1 MIGLF
6 ENGPRVSAVRGVFT
20 ILLACGLIV
29 LASSCG
35 KDKEIIRYRDRP
47 NSVIMI
53 SPPVGQFITA
63 NNPTFI
69 WHSLNGADHYQ
80 LQVCQLSDFVSNS
93 INTQLAETTYASIN
107 PILNST
113 YYWRVRARNLDGEWG
128 DWSDA
133 DIWTFLKSDYVNYF
147 DLISMTETMGIP
159 QDIYI
164 RNDTAY
170 VADGQADLTIY
181 DVSNPADPMMLRN
194 IDTND
199 DDFAKGAFVAPSL
212 FAPDS
217 FPYVYV
223 ADMDGKIQALN
234 ARDTTFLL
242 NLSFGTDQNLEDVTG
257 IVLPD
262 SDGIDKLWILAVSS
276 GFNRRKLSFYKML
289 YDQTPPN
296 PYTYFYQM
304 DMPADAMGLCVDT
317 NYVYVACG
325 TSGLRIVD
333 IRDIYNP
340 LLIGASNLAGTSLSV
355 DVEGNYAYVAAD
367 RAGLYVVDITDRSN
381 PVVVDTVNTSGRT
394 KDVQILGNYA
404 FIADADGGLKVVDI
418 SNPAQTRFLAAY
430 ATPYAYG
437 LYVTADNIYLCDR
450 DYGLM
455 IFENRIAR

>member
-1 MIGLF
+1 MLGLI
-6 ENGPRVSAVRGVFT
+6 ENRPRVSTVCGIFMIILASSL
-20 ILLACGLIV
+20 ILLASG
-29 LASSCG
+29 CG
-35 KDKEIIRYRDRP
+35 KDKEIIRYLERP
-47 NSVIMI
+47 NAVVMI
-53 SPPVGQFITA
+53 SPQVGQFITI

-69 WHSLNGADHYQ
+69 WHQASAVNHYH
-80 LQVCQLSDFVSNS
+80 LQVSVTSDFVAKT
-93 INTQLAETTYASIN
+93 IDTQLAETTYTAVN
-107 PILNST
+107 PIPNST

-133 DIWTFLKSDYVNYF
+133 DIWTFMKSDYINYF
-147 DLISMTETMGIP
+147 DLISMTETMGVP
-159 QDIYI
+159 QDIYV
-164 RNDTAY
+164 RGDTAY

-181 DVSNPADPMMLRN
+181 NISNPADPMMLRN

-199 DDFAKGAFVAPSL
+199 DDFAKGTFVAPSF
-212 FAPDS
+212 FAADS

-234 ARDTTFLL
+234 SKDTLYMS

-257 IVLPD
+257 AVLPD
-262 SDGIDKLWILAVSS
+262 TDGIDKLWIMAVSS

-304 DMPADAMGLCVDT
+304 DMPADAMGLCFESG
-317 NYVYVACG
+317 YVYVACG
-325 TSGLRIVD
+325 TSGLRVVD
-333 IRDIYNP
+333 IGDIYNP
-340 LLIGASNLAGTSLSV
+340 LLVGEANLAGTSLSI

-367 RAGLYVVDITDRSN
+367 RAGLYVVDVTDRRN
-381 PVVVDTVNTSGRT
+381 PVAIDTVNTSGRT
-394 KDVQILGNYA
+394 KDIQILGNYA
-404 FIADADGGLKVVDI
+404 YIADANGGLKLVDI

-437 LYVTADNIYLCDR
+437 VFVTEQYIYLCDR

-455 IFENRIAR
+455 IFENKVSR

>member
-1 MIGLF
+1 MIGWRKNESKFSARNIAVVFL
-6 ENGPRVSAVRGVFT
+6 VSGL
-20 ILLACGLIV
+20 ILLVFG
-29 LASSCG
+29 CG
-35 KDKEIIRYRDRP
+35 KEKTIIKYLERP
-47 NSVIMI
+47 NAVELI
-53 SPPVGQFITA
+53 SPIVGQFISL
-63 NNPTFI
+63 NNPTFT
-69 WHSLNGADHYQ
+69 WHNMDNVNHFQ
-80 LQVCQLSDFVSNS
+80 IQVSPTGDFVTKT
-93 INTQLAETTYASIN
+93 IDTQLAETTYTTVNAI
-107 PILNST
+107 PNST

-133 DIWTFLKSDYVNYF
+133 NVWTFLKSDYVNYF
-147 DLISMTETMGIP
+147 DLVSITETMGIP
-159 QDIYI
+159 QDIYV
-164 RNDTAY
+164 RNDTGY

-181 DVSNPADPMMLRN
+181 DLSTPADPMVLRN

-199 DDFAKGAFVAPSL
+199 DDFAKGTFVAPDF
-212 FAPDS
+212 FATDS

-257 IVLPD
+257 VVLPD

-304 DMPADAMGLCVDT
+304 DMPADAMGLCVEG

-340 LLIGASNLAGTSLSV
+340 VLIGESNLTGVSLSV
-355 DVEGNYAYVAAD
+355 DVEGDYAYVAAD
-367 RAGLYVVDITDRSN
+367 RAGLYVVDVSDRAN
-381 PVVVDTVNTSGRT
+381 PVAVDTVNTSGRT
-394 KDVQILGNYA
+394 KDVQILGTHA
-404 FIADADGGLKVVDI
+404 FIADASGGLKVVDV
-418 SNPAQTRFLAAY
+418 SDPVHTVFLAAY

-437 LYVTADNIYLCDR
+437 LFVTQQYIYICDR
-450 DYGLM
+450 DDGLM
-455 IFENRIAR
+455 IFENRTSR